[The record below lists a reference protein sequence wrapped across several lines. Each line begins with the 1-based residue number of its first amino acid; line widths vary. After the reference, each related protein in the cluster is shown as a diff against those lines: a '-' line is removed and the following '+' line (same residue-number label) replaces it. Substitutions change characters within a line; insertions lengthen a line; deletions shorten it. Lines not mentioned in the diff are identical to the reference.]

1 MDLVTLIRIEPVY
14 HSCSGFMEGVEDVS
28 DVMLSTCSTI
38 FHQTHLIKLK
48 VLQGQKSWRNKFN
61 KILIIL
67 LTSLIMYVKTRC
79 GMLSYW
85 HTFFFSFLFAFF
97 FGTGEEFFPTLYILL
112 RVQTG
117 QLLTQ

>member
-1 MDLVTLIRIEPVY
+1 
-14 HSCSGFMEGVEDVS
+14 MEGVEDVS

-85 HTFFFSFLFAFF
+85 HTFFFFIFICFFLWHR
-97 FGTGEEFFPTLYILL
+97 GRIFPHSIYLAACADWPAAHTMKRNGMFSRLL
-112 RVQTG
+112 S
-117 QLLTQ
+117 